1 MTTAE
6 MMRVE
11 EDVAVEV
18 ATLEGGEGEV
28 EEEEAVEAEE
38 AGMLVRLEA
47 TAGNGPLTKAAMVL
61 VREEA
66 TMPTLPSAEEMTSGL
81 EVRGAAE
88 GTRAI
93 ADKEMVF
100 GKVRLDDCSFLCL
113 FFHHCLPICF
123 GSVHIFFSML
133 TCCLH
138 VALCCRGIPPP
149 SRL

>member
-6 MMRVE
+6 MMRGE

-18 ATLEGGEGEV
+18 VTLGGEEGEV
-28 EEEEAVEAEE
+28 EEEEAAEEAEE
-38 AGMLVRLEA
+38 AEMLVRLEA

-66 TMPTLPSAEEMTSGL
+66 TMPMLPSAEEMTSGL

-100 GKVRLDDCSFLCL
+100 GKVRLDDCSFFCL
-113 FFHHCLPICF
+113 FFHHLPICF
-123 GSVHIFFSML
+123 GSVHICLDVDLVVYML
-133 TCCLH
+133 HC
-138 VALCCRGIPPP
+138 V
-149 SRL
+149 